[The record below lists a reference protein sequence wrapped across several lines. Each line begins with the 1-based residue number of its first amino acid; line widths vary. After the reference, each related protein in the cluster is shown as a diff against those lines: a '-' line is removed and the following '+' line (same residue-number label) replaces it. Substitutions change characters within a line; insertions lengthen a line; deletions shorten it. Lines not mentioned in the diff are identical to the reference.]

1 MPADDLVL
9 NVKQIAGYPPT
20 QTAPPTATLLMQLA
34 GLGSAYA
41 SISPALLV
49 GTALAQG
56 GDMAIGGRL
65 QAVEIQGG
73 FATFSN
79 VTAGLFS
86 AQQACI
92 VDLSATRGSIGGVPI
107 ATQADISGVL
117 ASTVTSFEG
126 RRGAV
131 CLWIEDIL
139 RAGGAPNFSPVFGGE
154 PRAPTP
160 PSSSHSSRL
169 ATTAFV
175 HRNSVEY
182 INSLLACHPFVFTF
196 NGRSGDVVLTEED
209 IVNAGGGNIFDS
221 PTLTGVP
228 LAPTAPVGTNTQQIA
243 TTAFVVAEIAASTL
257 FAPIASPQFTGF
269 PSGPTAA
276 PGSSTGQLATT
287 AFVMNAVAESTAGV
301 ASFNTR
307 TGVVTLTG
315 ADITGAGGAVLVSPV
330 FTGTPQG
337 PTAAPG
343 TATNQL
349 ATTAFVN
356 AAIGG
361 VGVETFNGRAG
372 AVTLTT
378 ADITGAGGAPIASA
392 ALTGTPSAPTAAP
405 GVSTTQIATT
415 AFVMDALATGGVT
428 SFNTR
433 TGAITL
439 LASDISAAGGAI
451 LASPVFTG
459 VPVAPTATAGTSTAQ
474 LATCAFVAT
483 AVSASVS
490 SFNGRT
496 GAITL
501 SAADISAAGGAP
513 LASPH
518 FNGSPTSPT
527 PTTGDNS
534 TAIATTAF
542 VVAAIGSAAGVT
554 TFNGRAGAVT
564 LSAADISA
572 AGGAPLASPTFTG
585 IPSAPTAAAST
596 NTTQLATTA
605 FVMNQISL
613 GGGVLSFNNR
623 AGAVTLTLA
632 DVTTAFPASTTNP
645 LMNGTAGPGSA
656 AAWSRGD
663 HIHPVDTSRAAQ
675 SSLANYL
682 PLAGGTMTAGSGLS
696 VGSAGIVT
704 TGGITLN
711 GANGLN
717 VAGTCSFTGGIVVT
731 NSTGGG
737 VTMIQINGANPLLSA
752 GGSRFWLLSSSST
765 AVWDNQAAGGG
776 QASLNPDASFQINSA
791 TAYKGGGGTWTAP
804 SDDRIKTVLGEY
816 DKGLSEVLA
825 LRPVTFVYK
834 GNDTP
839 TADPSAA
846 DPDTRKPRYR
856 GSAPFPGS
864 PHFSMAKAG
873 TEFVGFVAQEVEAV
887 FPAMVNAK
895 PGFIDGQAVTDLRT
909 IDVSDLTYAL
919 VNAVKTLAAR
929 LEILEERL
937 AT

>member
-9 NVKQIAGYPPT
+9 NVKQIAGYPAVSNAAT
-20 QTAPPTATLLMQLA
+20 TAALLMQTA

-41 SISPALLV
+41 SISPADLV
-49 GTALAQG
+49 STALSTGGNMHVGGQLSALSFQG
-56 GDMAIGGRL
+56 GSA
-65 QAVEIQGG
+65 Q
-73 FATFSN
+73 FSN
-79 VTAGLFS
+79 AALGLLS

-92 VDLSATRGSIGGVPI
+92 VDLSATRGAIGGVPI
-107 ATQADISGVL
+107 ATQADIAGVL
-117 ASTVTSFEG
+117 AATVTSFEG

-209 IVNAGGGNIFDS
+209 IVNAGGGDIFDS

-287 AFVMNAVAESTAGV
+287 AFVMHAVAASTAGV

-307 TGVVTLTG
+307 TGAVVLTG

-330 FTGTPQG
+330 FTGTPQA

-343 TATNQL
+343 TATTQL

-356 AAIGG
+356 AAVGG

-415 AFVMDALATGGVT
+415 AFVMNELATGGVT

-527 PTTGDNS
+527 PTAGDNS

-542 VVAAIGSAAGVT
+542 VDAAIGSAAGVT

-596 NTTQLATTA
+596 NTTQVATTA

-632 DVTTAFPASTTNP
+632 DVTTAHPASTTNP
-645 LMNGTAGPGSA
+645 LMNGTAGPGSST
-656 AAWSRGD
+656 AWSRGD
-663 HIHPVDTSRAAQ
+663 HIHPVDTSRAAA
-675 SSLANYL
+675 SALAGYL
-682 PLAGGTMTAGSGLS
+682 PLTGGTL
-696 VGSAGIVT
+696 
-704 TGGITLN
+704 TGNLN
-711 GANGLN
+711 GGN
-717 VAGTCSFTGGIVVT
+717 I
-731 NSTGGG
+731 GG
-737 VTMIQINGANPLLSA
+737 VTISASSSFAAPLYGTGGNAAFSANGVQFQGQAAVAFAPITATIPYITPYINGAVLSPLIRTTGQSGYFLIPQIAVASSATSMAAWTDSASLFTWSVTQSSDRRLKRNIVRSSKDALAALQRLGVYEFDLDLIPEAQPPTQHWEWGVMADEVKEEIPLACYDDEKGYAHLHELPLLTFLI
-752 GGSRFWLLSSSST
+752 R
-765 AVWDNQAAGGG
+765 AVQQLADKLEA
-776 QASLNPDASFQINSA
+776 LELRMA
-791 TAYKGGGGTWTAP
+791 T
-804 SDDRIKTVLGEY
+804 
-816 DKGLSEVLA
+816 
-825 LRPVTFVYK
+825 
-834 GNDTP
+834 
-839 TADPSAA
+839 
-846 DPDTRKPRYR
+846 
-856 GSAPFPGS
+856 
-864 PHFSMAKAG
+864 
-873 TEFVGFVAQEVEAV
+873 
-887 FPAMVNAK
+887 
-895 PGFIDGQAVTDLRT
+895 
-909 IDVSDLTYAL
+909 
-919 VNAVKTLAAR
+919 
-929 LEILEERL
+929 
-937 AT
+937 